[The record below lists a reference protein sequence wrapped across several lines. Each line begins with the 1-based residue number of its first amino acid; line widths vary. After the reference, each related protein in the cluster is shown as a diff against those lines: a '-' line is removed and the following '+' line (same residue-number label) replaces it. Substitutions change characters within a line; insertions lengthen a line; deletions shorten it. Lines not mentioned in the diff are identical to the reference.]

1 MLIANAFDFTSH
13 NARRHHMPEIT
24 YFSPDGTQTTLDA
37 RDGDSVMETA
47 VKNGVKG
54 IVAEC
59 GGACACATC
68 HVYVDEAF
76 TDAVGEPG
84 DLEDD
89 MLDGTAAERL
99 PNSRLSCQLKM
110 NPALNGLTVHIAPKQ
125 I

>member
-1 MLIANAFDFTSH
+1 MAQVNYI
-13 NARRHHMPEIT
+13 
-24 YFSPDGTQTTLDA
+24 SPDGTLTTIDA

-68 HVYVDEAF
+68 HVYVDEDFVAI
-76 TDAVGEPG
+76 VGGPG

-89 MLDGTAAERL
+89 MLDGTAAERCE
-99 PNSRLSCQLKM
+99 NSRLSCQIKM
-110 NPALNGLTVHIAPKQ
+110 CAEFDGLTVKIAPKQ
-125 I
+125 V